1 MTQMSMNKAIHG
13 AIRRDIDRFIDA
25 LREFT
30 PGNTARVQ
38 QLNLAWLNFDRQL
51 TDHHEGEER
60 IAFPALKAIGAS
72 SELLAELD
80 SEHAAMAEALD
91 EVRESMWAF
100 VRTASGDDAA
110 SVRVAF
116 EALKAATVSHLD
128 HEEAETEE
136 LLHSHADD
144 PAIKAMGR
152 AFGKVS
158 PAKGGQFFAWVL
170 DGASADEERTVR
182 AEVPGPVL
190 TIIGGVFG
198 RNYRKTVA
206 PTWRG

>member
-13 AIRRDIDRFIDA
+13 AIRRDIERFIGA
-25 LREFT
+25 LRAFA
-30 PGNTARVQ
+30 PGDTARVEQ
-38 QLNLAWLNFDRQL
+38 INLAWLNFDRQL

-60 IAFPALKAIGAS
+60 IAFPAFKAIGVS

-80 SEHAAMAEALD
+80 SEHAAMATAL
-91 EVRESMWAF
+91 EEIRESMWAF

-110 SVRVAF
+110 SVRVGF
-116 EALKAATVSHLD
+116 EALKTATVSHLD

-136 LLHSHADD
+136 LLHANADH

-170 DGASADEERTVR
+170 DGAAPDEERAIR
-182 AEVPGPVL
+182 EQVPGPVL
-190 TIIGGVFG
+190 SIIGGVFG

-206 PTWRG
+206 PTWRT